1 MAHKKRKVK
10 KYVIL
15 LIVVVILV
23 GLWLWISSNAKKAM
37 STISQSYVVENI
49 VQKENLEIKIT
60 GSGVVEPQS
69 KVNIYAP
76 LSGEVKVANYEQA
89 DRVKKDA
96 TLFKI
101 GTTSVKTP
109 IAGTLIT
116 KNVEKGEYVQVNNQ
130 SAAMTPTQVEP
141 IAVVAD
147 ISTMK
152 VKIEVDELDI
162 GKITKGMDAQ
172 IMCDAI
178 AGKVYT
184 GKVSKIAAEGT
195 STNGVTTYPV
205 TILIENPE
213 DLKIGMNTDVTIL
226 VEKKE
231 NVLSIPMD
239 TITKENNN
247 TYVYVKQDNL
257 QTKDKKEQ
265 TSFKIP
271 SSMAELSGYRKIEIE
286 IGKNNN
292 DQIEVLSGLSEG
304 DKIYS
309 IRNTKSLTE
318 YMMSQSTN
326 MP

>member
-239 TITKENNN
+239 TITKENNK

>member
-109 IAGTLIT
+109 VAGTLIT

-172 IMCDAI
+172 ITCDAT

-239 TITKENNN
+239 TITKENNK

>member
-1 MAHKKRKVK
+1 MAQKKRKVK
-10 KYVIL
+10 KYIIL

-23 GLWLWISSNAKKAM
+23 GLWLWISNNAKKAM
-37 STISQSYVVENI
+37 STISQSYVVENT

-60 GSGVVEPQS
+60 GSGVVEPNS

-76 LSGEVKVANYEQA
+76 LSGEVKVANYEQG
-89 DRVKKDA
+89 DMVKKDA

-109 IAGTLIT
+109 VSGTLIT
-116 KNVEKGEYVQVNNQ
+116 QNAQKGDYLQVNNQ
-130 SAAMTPTQVEP
+130 SSAMTQTEIEP

-152 VKIEVDELDI
+152 VVIEVDELDI
-162 GKITKGMDAQ
+162 AKITKGMDAI
-172 IMCDAI
+172 IMCDAV
-178 AGKVYT
+178 ADKTYT
-184 GKVSKIAAEGT
+184 GKVSKIAAEGK

-213 DLKIGMNTDVTIL
+213 ELKLGMNADVTIL
-226 VEKKE
+226 VEKRE

-239 TITKENNN
+239 TITKENNK
-247 TYVYVKQDNL
+247 TYVYIKEQD
-257 QTKDKKEQ
+257 QDTKDKKEQ

-271 SSMAELSGYRKIEIE
+271 NSMAELSGYRKIEIE

-292 DQIEVLSGLSEG
+292 DQIEVLSGLNEG

>member
-15 LIVVVILV
+15 LIVVVIFV

-60 GSGVVEPQS
+60 GSGVVEPQG

-89 DRVKKDA
+89 DKVKKDA

-162 GKITKGMDAQ
+162 GKITEGMDAQ

-239 TITKENNN
+239 TITKENNK